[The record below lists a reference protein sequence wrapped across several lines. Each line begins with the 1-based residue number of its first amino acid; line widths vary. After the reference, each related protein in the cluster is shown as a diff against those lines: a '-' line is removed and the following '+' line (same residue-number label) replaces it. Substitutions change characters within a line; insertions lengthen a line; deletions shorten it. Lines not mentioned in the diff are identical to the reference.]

1 MTRWFRSTDL
11 TGFHEKI
18 DRLWSLLHMLQCD
31 SVNQLLKRYIER
43 MVYQTRSRTRCQ
55 PDSLTAC
62 TVIAGD
68 GVCCKTPCD
77 QKFFTYSKDSL
88 RICSQH
94 LEAMDDLRRKRK
106 GSETGLEIV
115 RLYDTGP
122 LSDPQIAK
130 ILAYLIENTASSS
143 GSPNTPDPSRQS
155 RKKRRAAEDTLRDP
169 AAAAADQ
176 TTGQVS
182 KTMEKLREAETRVS
196 KLQRDLATVRC
207 VSIDVFS
214 KSQADIVMALRK
226 EKKNVSDLS
235 AKLAK
240 EQSLTE
246 QHRVEKLQAEEL
258 ISQLRDKIVELQ
270 AQNGTQPATPRL
282 ATPEETKAYRA
293 HILNDCLEGDDV
305 GKKIAAAM
313 DEFYNL
319 VLRD

>member
-18 DRLWSLLHMLQCD
+18 DRLWSLLHILQCD

-62 TVIAGD
+62 MVIAGD
-68 GVCCKTPCD
+68 GMCCKSPYD
-77 QKFFTYSKDSL
+77 QKFFTYSKESL

-106 GSETGLEIV
+106 GFEIV

-169 AAAAADQ
+169 AAAAAADQ

-182 KTMEKLREAETRVS
+182 ETIEKLREAETRIS
-196 KLQRDLATVRC
+196 KLQRDLATVRR

-282 ATPEETKAYRA
+282 ATPEETNAYRA

-305 GKKIAAAM
+305 GKNIAAAM

>member
-1 MTRWFRSTDL
+1 M
-11 TGFHEKI
+11 
-18 DRLWSLLHMLQCD
+18 
-31 SVNQLLKRYIER
+31 
-43 MVYQTRSRTRCQ
+43 
-55 PDSLTAC
+55 
-62 TVIAGD
+62 
-68 GVCCKTPCD
+68 
-77 QKFFTYSKDSL
+77 
-88 RICSQH
+88 
-94 LEAMDDLRRKRK
+94 
-106 GSETGLEIV
+106 
-115 RLYDTGP
+115 
-122 LSDPQIAK
+122 SDPDIAK

-143 GSPNTPDPSRQS
+143 SSPDTSDPSRQS
-155 RKKRRAAEDTLRDP
+155 RKKRRAAEDTLRDSTTP
-169 AAAAADQ
+169 AAAADQ

-182 KTMEKLREAETRVS
+182 ETIEKLREAETRIS
-196 KLQRDLATVRC
+196 KLQRDLATVRR

-246 QHRVEKLQAEEL
+246 QHRVEKRQAEEF

-305 GKKIAAAM
+305 GKNIAAAM

>member
-1 MTRWFRSTDL
+1 
-11 TGFHEKI
+11 
-18 DRLWSLLHMLQCD
+18 MLQCD

-43 MVYQTRSRTRCQ
+43 MVYQTRSRTRSQ
-55 PDSLTAC
+55 TGSLTAC

-68 GVCCKTPCD
+68 GMCCKSPYD
-77 QKFFTYSKDSL
+77 QKFFTYSKESL

-106 GSETGLEIV
+106 VFEIV

-122 LSDPQIAK
+122 LSDPEIAK

-143 GSPNTPDPSRQS
+143 SSPNTPNPSRQS
-155 RKKRRAAEDTLRDP
+155 RKKRRAAEDTLRDSTTP
-169 AAAAADQ
+169 AAAAADH
-176 TTGQVS
+176 TTGHVS
-182 KTMEKLREAETRVS
+182 ETLEKLRQAETRIS
-196 KLQRDLATVRC
+196 KLQRDLATVRR

-282 ATPEETKAYRA
+282 ATPEGTNAYRA

-305 GKKIAAAM
+305 GKNIAAAM

-319 VLRD
+319 VFRD